1 MNILKFSSLLIEKR
15 KDKGIREFAR
25 ELSVSPATL
34 SRIERGNLP
43 DLETFEKLCSAL
55 SIDPADVLDRVG
67 APSQQTAP
75 AVSGVTAV
83 HFKADAH
90 YTPEAA
96 KDLASLILAAQDF
109 ARRRG

>member
-1 MNILKFSSLLIEKR
+1 MNVLKFSSLLTEKR

-25 ELSVSPATL
+25 ELNISPATL

-55 SIDPADVLDRVG
+55 TIDPTEVLDWVG
-67 APSQQTAP
+67 LPSQQANP

>member
-1 MNILKFSSLLIEKR
+1 MNILKFSSLLTEKR

-25 ELSVSPATL
+25 ELSISPATL

-43 DLETFEKLCSAL
+43 DLETFEKLCAAL
-55 SIDPADVLDRVG
+55 AIDPADVLDRAVI
-67 APSQQTAP
+67 PSQRINSAG
-75 AVSGVTAV
+75 SGVTAV

-109 ARRRG
+109 ARRRV